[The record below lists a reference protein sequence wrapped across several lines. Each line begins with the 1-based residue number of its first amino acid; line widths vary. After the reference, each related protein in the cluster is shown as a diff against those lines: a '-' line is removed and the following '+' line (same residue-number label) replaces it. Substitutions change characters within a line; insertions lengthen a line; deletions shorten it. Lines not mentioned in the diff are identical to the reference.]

1 MDKETMRKNSC
12 YRRIWNI
19 FGMIGALSVIL
30 MVCTAVWIIWQPLAA
45 LRNCNGG
52 AAESTGESWSEWHA
66 VNGQLSSEAQQAW
79 IEQKVA
85 EVQGVTQLGIIAEDT
100 SVLFEINLAED
111 NNPEMSFE
119 QILGEE
125 LQISGRKDAGRG
137 YFEGKI
143 AWYGQEICIVNFDT
157 GEYAVLKEDIRSFI
171 LGDYYISC
179 RGDMEAGEMELLI
192 FYCP

>member
-1 MDKETMRKNSC
+1 MDKETMRKNGC

-19 FGMIGALSVIL
+19 FGMIGVLTVIL

-45 LRNCNGG
+45 LRKRNRG
-52 AAESTGESWSEWHA
+52 AESAGESRSEWHA
-66 VNGQLSSEAQQAW
+66 VNGQLSSEARQDW

-100 SVLFEINLAED
+100 SEVFEINLAED
-111 NNPEMSFE
+111 SNLEMSFV
-119 QILGEE
+119 QIMGEK
-125 LQISGRKDAGRG
+125 LQISGRKDTGRG

-157 GEYAVLKEDIRSFI
+157 AEYAVLKEDIRSFM

-179 RGDMEAGEMELLI
+179 RSDREAGEMELLI